1 MNRDSI
7 SIHVFFDFL
16 TRVFDFSHIDPAYI
30 FVRLRRSIS
39 LFGAFAKVSFLNFK
53 SQCLLVVCSEVIHCC
68 RLTLCLMNL

>member
-39 LFGAFAKVSFLNFK
+39 LFGAFAKV
-53 SQCLLVVCSEVIHCC
+53 
-68 RLTLCLMNL
+68 